1 MKGSG
6 EEKDYR
12 KEVAYERVRGGGGLG
27 KRVA

>member
-6 EEKDYR
+6 EE